1 MNPTTTMAPRTR
13 MVATGLHVRVQ
24 PLVTHYVEMVLAML
38 AGMAALGLVS
48 RYLLDLPDRP
58 AVRIVEMAIWMTV
71 PMTAWM
77 RIRGHRWRACNEM
90 AATMLVPAAAALA
103 ALATG
108 AVTDP
113 HILLMAEHV
122 AMFPAM
128 LVVMVLRPEM
138 YACHA
143 AATAA

>member
-1 MNPTTTMAPRTR
+1 
-13 MVATGLHVRVQ
+13 
-24 PLVTHYVEMVLAML
+24 
-38 AGMAALGLVS
+38 
-48 RYLLDLPDRP
+48 
-58 AVRIVEMAIWMTV
+58 MTV
-71 PMTAWM
+71 PMTGWM

-113 HILLMAEHV
+113 HVLLMAEHV
-122 AMFPAM
+122 VMFPAM

-143 AATAA
+143 AGNAA